1 MSGDFELDNNDEI
14 QGEADRFESMVK
26 KNESKFYDVDQIRD
40 LIDHYL
46 GKNNIAWAEKALEW
60 GMRLHPNSSELK
72 MANVIILYKNNKFRE
87 ALKFIRE
94 IEQVEEGNAD
104 LLLYKAEIYSELDEH
119 TKAIEAFEE
128 AIKYANEEDLCY
140 IYVDLS
146 AELHIVGENEKA
158 RDYLRKSIELNP
170 YNDIAYV
177 DLIFSYQMDGI
188 SDEAASYFQKQ
199 IDKDPYNEKAWYFL
213 GVSFQDMELVEKAIE
228 AYDYAIVIKE
238 DYVEAYFQKAFA
250 YKILDYHKNAIQVLK
265 EALRFDVDKP
275 RLYYE
280 IGESYEELNE
290 YERAIE
296 NYQEALKI
304 YEEFPDAWIGIGI
317 CLGELGKGKEGL
329 EYIKKG
335 YSMDPDNL
343 HYRLIYADSLGDQ
356 RHYADAEVIYEKL
369 TEDYPNINEVWLDYS
384 ELFYK
389 MEDLESAISY
399 TAEGIKNIPDDVS
412 LKYRM
417 AGYLY
422 ENGYQ
427 EDAKQMLHNALTE
440 NAEKVN
446 ELLEFFPILEKDA
459 NIVSIIN
466 QYQNKGL

>member
-1 MSGDFELDNNDEI
+1 MSGDFELENNDEI
-14 QGEADRFESMVK
+14 QGEAARFESMVK

-46 GKNNIAWAEKALEW
+46 GKNNISWAEKALEW

-72 MANVIILYKNNKFRE
+72 MARVILLYKNNKFRE

-94 IEQVEEGNAD
+94 IEGVEEGNAE

-119 TKAIEAFEE
+119 TKAIEAFED
-128 AIKYANEEDLCY
+128 AIKYANSEDLCY
-140 IYVDLS
+140 IYVDIS

-177 DLIFSYQMDGI
+177 DLIFSYQMDGF
-188 SDEAASYFQKQ
+188 SDDAATYFQQQ

-213 GVSFQDMELVEKAIE
+213 GVALQDMELVEKAIE

-250 YKILDYHKNAIQVLK
+250 YKLLDYHKNAIQVLK
-265 EALRFDVDKP
+265 EALRFDIDKP
-275 RLYYE
+275 RLFYE

-290 YERAIE
+290 YEKAIE

-329 EYIKKG
+329 EYVKKG
-335 YSMDPDNL
+335 YNMDPDNL
-343 HYRLIYADSLGDQ
+343 HYRLIYADTLGDQ
-356 RHYADAEVIYEKL
+356 RHFADAEEIYEKL
-369 TEDYPNINEVWLDYS
+369 SEDYPNINEVWLDYS

-389 MEDLESAISY
+389 MEDLDTAISY
-399 TAEGIKNIPDDVS
+399 TSEGIKNLPDDVA
-412 LKYRM
+412 LKFRL

-422 ENGYQ
+422 EGGYL
-427 EDAKQMLHNALTE
+427 EDAKQMLHTALSE
-440 NAEKVN
+440 NKEKAN
-446 ELLEFFPILEKDA
+446 EFIEFFPILEKDA
-459 NIVSIIN
+459 NIVAIIN
-466 QYQNKGL
+466 QYQDNK

>member
-1 MSGDFELDNNDEI
+1 MSGDFELENSDEI
-14 QGEADRFESMVK
+14 QGEAARFESMVK

-46 GKNNIAWAEKALEW
+46 VKNNITWAEKALEW

-72 MANVIILYKNNKFRE
+72 MARVILLYKNNKFRE
-87 ALKFIRE
+87 ALKFIKE
-94 IEQVEEGNAD
+94 IEGVEESNAE

-119 TKAIEAFEE
+119 TKAIEAFED
-128 AIKYANEEDLCY
+128 AIKYANSEDLCY
-140 IYVDLS
+140 IYVDIS

-158 RDYLRKSIELNP
+158 REYLKKSIELNP

-177 DLIFSYQMDGI
+177 DLIFSYQMDGF
-188 SDEAASYFQKQ
+188 SDDAATYFQQQ

-213 GVSFQDMELVEKAIE
+213 GVALQDMELVEKAIE

-265 EALRFDVDKP
+265 EALRFEVDKP
-275 RLYYE
+275 RLLYE

-290 YERAIE
+290 YEKAIE
-296 NYQEALKI
+296 YYQEALKI

-317 CLGELGKGKEGL
+317 CLGETGKGKEGL
-329 EYIKKG
+329 EYVKKG
-335 YSMDPDNL
+335 YNMDPENL
-343 HYRLIYADSLGDQ
+343 HYRLIYADTLGDQ
-356 RHYADAEVIYEKL
+356 RHFADAEEIYEKL
-369 TEDYPNINEVWLDYS
+369 SEDYPNINEVWLDYS

-389 MEDLESAISY
+389 MEDLDTAISY
-399 TAEGIKNIPDDVS
+399 TSEGIKNIPDDVA
-412 LKYRM
+412 LKYRL

-422 ENGYQ
+422 EGGYQ
-427 EDAKQMLHNALTE
+427 EDARQMLHTALSE
-440 NAEKVN
+440 NKEKVN
-446 ELLEFFPILEKDA
+446 ELMEFFPILEKDA
-459 NIVSIIN
+459 NIVAIIN
-466 QYQNKGL
+466 QYQDNK

>member
-1 MSGDFELDNNDEI
+1 MSGDFELENNDEI
-14 QGEADRFESMVK
+14 QGEAARFELMVK

-46 GKNNIAWAEKALEW
+46 GKNNIPWAEKALEW
-60 GMRLHPNSSELK
+60 GMRLHPNSGELK
-72 MANVIILYKNNKFRE
+72 MARVILLYKNNKFRE
-87 ALKFIRE
+87 ALKYIRE
-94 IEQVEEGNAD
+94 IENVEEGNGE

-128 AIKYANEEDLCY
+128 AIKFANQEDLCY

-158 RDYLRKSIELNP
+158 RDYLRKSIELNS
-170 YNDIAYV
+170 YNDLAYV
-177 DLIFSYQMDGI
+177 DLIFSYQMDGL
-188 SDEAASYFQKQ
+188 SDDAATYFQEL

-213 GVSFQDMELVEKAIE
+213 GVALQDMELVEKAIE

-265 EALRFDVDKP
+265 EALRFDIDKP

-290 YERAIE
+290 YEKAIE
-296 NYQEALKI
+296 FYQEALKI

-317 CLGELGKGKEGL
+317 CMGELGKGKEGL
-329 EYIKKG
+329 EYVKKG
-335 YSMDPDNL
+335 FNMDPDNL
-343 HYRLIYADSLGDQ
+343 HYRLIYADTLGDQ
-356 RHYADAEVIYEKL
+356 RHYADAEEVYEKL

-389 MEDLESAISY
+389 MEDLDMAISH
-399 TAEGIKNIPDDVS
+399 ASEGIKNLPDDVP
-412 LKYRM
+412 LKYRL

-422 ENGYQ
+422 EGGYQ
-427 EDAKQMLHNALTE
+427 EDAKQMLHNALSE
-440 NAEKVN
+440 NKEKVS
-446 ELLEFFPILEKDA
+446 ELFEFFPILEKDA
-459 NIVSIIN
+459 NIVAIIN
-466 QYQNKGL
+466 QYQN